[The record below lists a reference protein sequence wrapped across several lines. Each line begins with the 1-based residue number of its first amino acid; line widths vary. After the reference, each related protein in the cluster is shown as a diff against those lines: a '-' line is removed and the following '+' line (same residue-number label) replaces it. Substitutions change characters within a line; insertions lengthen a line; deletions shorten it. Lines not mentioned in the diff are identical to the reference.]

1 MNGADMELNKG
12 FEEFIKRNDL
22 FSAKDKLLLAVSGG
36 VDSVVLAHLCRE
48 AGFEF
53 VIAHCNFHLRDEY
66 SDRDEQFVRELA
78 KKLSVPFYSK
88 NFDTKVL
95 AEERKTSIEETAR
108 DLRYEWF
115 TELLDPKRSE
125 LHKEHLPKWIVT
137 GHHADDNIETVV
149 MNFFRGTGIKGLRG
163 MLLKQNRVIR
173 PLLFARRKEIEDYAL
188 LHQLSYVSD
197 HTNLENEFT
206 RNFFRNRVIPLIREF
221 YPASEQNILHNA
233 ERAREVEELYSQA
246 ISFHRSKLL
255 EQKGNE
261 THIPVLKLKKSA
273 PLHTIVYEIIKDFGF
288 TAHQVPD
295 AIALLES
302 ENGKYIASSTH
313 RIIRNRNWLI
323 ISPVISSEASTI
335 LIEPGEKTV
344 QFPLGTLQ
352 IKETTDY
359 RLATSDSDITLDLK
373 EIRFPLILRPW
384 KPGDYFYPLGMKKKK
399 KIARFLIDL
408 KLSKTEKEKVW
419 VLESN
424 YRILWVVGYR
434 IDERFKLNQST
445 TKTLRLKITAV

>member
-1 MNGADMELNKG
+1 MELYRR
-12 FEEFIKRNDL
+12 FEEFINRNDL
-22 FSAKDKLLLAVSGG
+22 FGAKDKLLLAVSGG
-36 VDSVVLAHLCRE
+36 VDSVVLTHLCRE
-48 AGFEF
+48 AGFDF

-66 SDRDEQFVRELA
+66 SYRDEQFVKELA
-78 KKLSVPFYSK
+78 GTVNVPFYSK
-88 NFDTKVL
+88 SFETKVL
-95 AEERKTSIEETAR
+95 AEKRKTSIEETAR

-115 TELLDPKRSE
+115 NELLDPKRSE

-149 MNFFRGTGIKGLRG
+149 MNFFRGTGIKGMRG
-163 MLLKQNRVIR
+163 MLPKQDRVLR

-206 RNFFRNRVIPLIREF
+206 RNFFRNRVIPMVREF

-233 ERAREVEELYSQA
+233 ERCREIEQLYNQA
-246 ISFHRSKLL
+246 VDLHRSKLL

-261 THIPVLKLKKSA
+261 THIPVLKLKKST

-288 TAHQVPD
+288 TAHQVPE

-302 ENGKYIASSTH
+302 ENGKFIASPTH

-323 ISPVISSEASTI
+323 ISPVLSMENRTI
-335 LIEPGEKTV
+335 LIESAEETV

-352 IKETTDY
+352 LKETTNY
-359 RLATSDSDITLDLK
+359 ELPTTNSEATLDLK
-373 EIRFPLILRPW
+373 DISFPLILRPW

-434 IDERFKLNQST
+434 IDERFKLNNAT
-445 TKTLRLKITAV
+445 TRALSLKLTPA